1 MKDCNSHK
9 WHVSKI
15 GIKMFLHCERHRG
28 EVRQSSPV
36 GHFVEGY
43 TERHTIPNR
52 QFIKK
57 MYAQQQVSL
66 FLYPPPREHP
76 SVKVFLVLR
85 GFAHAR
91 GISRMR
97 STRKE

>member
-43 TERHTIPNR
+43 TEGHTIPNR

-57 MYAQQQVSL
+57 MYAQQQVS
-66 FLYPPPREHP
+66 
-76 SVKVFLVLR
+76 FLVLR